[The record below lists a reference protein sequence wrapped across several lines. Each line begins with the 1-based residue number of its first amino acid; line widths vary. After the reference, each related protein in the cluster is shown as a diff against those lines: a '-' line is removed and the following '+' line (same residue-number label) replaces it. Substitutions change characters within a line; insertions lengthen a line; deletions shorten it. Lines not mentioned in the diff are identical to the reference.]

1 MADSQGDER
10 LLHFLKLS
18 LTKSFKIILLVI
30 NDSAAKVQRAHQ

>member
-18 LTKSFKIILLVI
+18 LTKELQNYTSS
-30 NDSAAKVQRAHQ
+30 D